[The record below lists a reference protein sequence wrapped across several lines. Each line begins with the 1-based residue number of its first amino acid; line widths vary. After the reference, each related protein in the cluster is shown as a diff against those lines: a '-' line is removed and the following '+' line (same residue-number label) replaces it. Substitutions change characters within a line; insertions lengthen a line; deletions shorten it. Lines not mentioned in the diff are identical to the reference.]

1 MGGRWVDEL
10 RGRQLGPFAWA
21 PYLHTPLPTHPEPQP
36 APDSF
41 SCFPKYSGHWTTCSL
56 AHCLVGNRQG
66 FILLPSPSPS
76 GVALVNKG
84 VTPITPRLGSR
95 QTSPRSPRPYKML
108 PCLSSSHTLLFLL
121 TLVSPHGFLLFS
133 KDTSSF
139 SS

>member
-1 MGGRWVDEL
+1 MYFFRLTESYFLGGRWVDEL

-41 SCFPKYSGHWTTCSL
+41 SCFPKYSGHWTACSL

-84 VTPITPRLGSR
+84 VRTKNP
-95 QTSPRSPRPYKML
+95 L
-108 PCLSSSHTLLFLL
+108 PWTRTLLLPVFHLPYL
-121 TLVSPHGFLLFS
+121 WNCLR
-133 KDTSSF
+133 
-139 SS
+139 

>member
-1 MGGRWVDEL
+1 MYFFRLTESYFLGGRWVDEL

-41 SCFPKYSGHWTTCSL
+41 SCFPKYSGHWTACSL

-84 VTPITPRLGSR
+84 VRTKNP
-95 QTSPRSPRPYKML
+95 L
-108 PCLSSSHTLLFLL
+108 PWTRTLLLPVFHLPYL
-121 TLVSPHGFLLFS
+121 W
-133 KDTSSF
+133 
-139 SS
+139 